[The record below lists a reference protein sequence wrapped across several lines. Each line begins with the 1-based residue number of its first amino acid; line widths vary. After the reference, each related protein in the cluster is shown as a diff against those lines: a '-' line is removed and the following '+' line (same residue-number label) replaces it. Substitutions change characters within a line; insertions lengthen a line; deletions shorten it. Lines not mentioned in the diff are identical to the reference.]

1 MIKCA
6 LRCPQ
11 NGSQLT
17 AFTSIYRR
25 NQNCTI
31 QLIKKATK
39 NINLPFREPTP
50 MLRMTDVIL

>member
-1 MIKCA
+1 MCFTMSLKWVAVKC
-6 LRCPQ
+6 
-11 NGSQLT
+11 
-17 AFTSIYRR
+17 FTSIYRG

-39 NINLPFREPTP
+39 NVNLRFREPAP